1 MKIISNLVAMSRKIA
16 LVICFVLSLFFCN
29 ANTFNLELNSVF
41 NEHDIPDGNELIELN
56 GLLDNNQGPKD
67 VEAYTDQMNVYV
79 VFHRSFG
86 LVNITLYNEFWMSLY
101 SDVVN
106 TSVQQTV
113 VIPITGTSEGVYTL
127 VLENAN
133 GYAEGDYV
141 KEP

>member
-1 MKIISNLVAMSRKIA
+1 MKKTR
-16 LVICFVLSLFFCN
+16 FVLKSIGFMVFTILLMLFVN
-29 ANTFNLELNSVF
+29 AYASSSIQRS
-41 NEHDIPDGNELIELN
+41 IPDGYEQIHLN
-56 GLLDNNQGPKD
+56 GQLELGQGSND
-67 VEAYTDQMNVYV
+67 IEAYTDQVNVYV
-79 VFHRSFG
+79 IFHRSFG
-86 LVNITLYNEFWMSLY
+86 LVNITLYNEFWMSIY

-113 VIPITGTSEGVYTL
+113 VIPITGTSDGVYTL

>member
-1 MKIISNLVAMSRKIA
+1 MRKRYLAI
-16 LVICFVLSLFFCN
+16 LICVCLSVLGSSFATPFYDDPPNQTPIVLRG
-29 ANTFNLELNSVF
+29 T
-41 NEHDIPDGNELIELN
+41 
-56 GLLDNNQGPKD
+56 LDYNQGPSD
-67 VEAYTDQMNVYV
+67 IETYTDQMNVYV
-79 VFHRSFG
+79 IFHRSFG
-86 LVNITLYNEFWMSLY
+86 LVNITLYNEFWMSIY

-113 VIPITGTSEGVYTL
+113 VIPITGTSDGVYTL

>member
-1 MKIISNLVAMSRKIA
+1 MKKTKLVFKSISNIVFTFLLM
-16 LVICFVLSLFFCN
+16 LFVN
-29 ANTFNLELNSVF
+29 ATASSFIQKSIPEGYEQIPLHGQLELGQGSN
-41 NEHDIPDGNELIELN
+41 DI
-56 GLLDNNQGPKD
+56 
-67 VEAYTDQMNVYV
+67 EAYTDQMNVYV
-79 VFHRSFG
+79 IFHRSFG
-86 LVNITLYNEFWMSLY
+86 LVNITLYNEFWMSIY

>member
-1 MKIISNLVAMSRKIA
+1 MSRKTAI
-16 LVICFVLSLFFCN
+16 VTCFILAFSLCK
-29 ANTFNLELNSVF
+29 ADVVKFNGINCEN
-41 NEHDIPDGNELIELN
+41 DIPDGNEIIELI
-56 GLLDNNQGPKD
+56 GMLDYSQGPND

-86 LVNITLYNEFWMSLY
+86 LVNITLYNEFWVSIY

-106 TSVQQTV
+106 TSVQQTI